1 MGRTLEDMDIH
12 SPSLR
17 NVPKSKTAESLNE
30 LLEEKVVLEST
41 LNELNIILERHGV
54 GLRHPPWLETD
65 HTRYVYP
72 VD

>member
-1 MGRTLEDMDIH
+1 MGRTLDDMDIH

-17 NVPKSKTAESLNE
+17 NVPQSKTAESLNE

-54 GLRHPPWLETD
+54 GLRHLPGFELIIN
-65 HTRYVYP
+65 RYVHP
-72 VD
+72 IN